1 MKCPN
6 LPYLMVCE
14 QPALKYFVV
23 SLSTGPKALRIFT
36 GLSSADGYDTILS
49 PRHVNGD
56 PAESNLFIVRLG
68 PRLFG
73 TQLGI

>member
-6 LPYLMVCE
+6 LPYPMVRE
-14 QPALKYFVV
+14 QFALEYFMV
-23 SLSTGPKALRIFT
+23 SLPTGPKALRIFT

-56 PAESNLFIVRLG
+56 PAESNLFLLRLG

-73 TQLGI
+73 TRLGI